1 MHTSSRLFRIGLLYM
16 LPPYQDNI
24 EWLSFVLGLL
34 LTAAS
39 IIILAPMTN
48 AEKDEILA
56 MEQ

>member
-1 MHTSSRLFRIGLLYM
+1 M

-48 AEKDEILA
+48 AERDEILA